1 MAVTT
6 DSIIVNVLTDINQDT
21 GGADQFAKADIL
33 RYLDEAQRTFNNL
46 THLVKAS
53 FSLPDVADQI
63 EYDLPSDFKGP
74 VLKAEYAALALVKTS
89 ENILDF
95 TDREW
100 RDATHRATLTLTP
113 LYYLTHLLEEGK
125 IVFWPPPNTTATDNF
140 TGDYVQETAA
150 LAVDGN
156 IESQLEKYQKALEDY
171 CKHKVYLRPNIDD
184 QGLAAYFK
192 QEFLNEVIIVND
204 KLFKRTPK
212 LPLGIKPVFTRAGLS
227 NKEIY
232 IPT

>member
-6 DSIIVNVLTDINQDT
+6 DTLIVNVLTDINQDA

-33 RYLDEAQRTFNNL
+33 RYLDEAQRSFNNL

-74 VLKAEYAALALVKTS
+74 VLKAEYDALALVKVS
-89 ENILDF
+89 ENILDSL
-95 TDREW
+95 DREW

-125 IVFWPPPNTTATDNF
+125 IVFWPPPNTTATNNF

-150 LAVDGN
+150 LTLGGD
-156 IESQLEKYQKALEDY
+156 IEPQLEKYQKALEDY
-171 CKHKVYLRPNIDD
+171 CKHKVYLRPNI
-184 QGLAAYFK
+184 QARELAAYFK
-192 QEFLNEVIIVND
+192 QEFLNEALIVND
-204 KLFKRTPK
+204 KLFKRKPK
-212 LPLGIKPVFTRAGLS
+212 LPLGIKPVFNRAGLS
-227 NKEIY
+227 SKELFIS
-232 IPT
+232 T